1 MAIRRE
7 AGREDADGCWVWVQ
21 STVII
26 ETCLSDTS
34 IYLRPKGG
42 VELGSLA
49 STTLFSFSSNFVF
62 KG

>member
-1 MAIRRE
+1 MAIRRRE
-7 AGREDADGCWVWVQ
+7 AGREDADGCWVCVQ

-42 VELGSLA
+42 V
-49 STTLFSFSSNFVF
+49 
-62 KG
+62 